1 MTILAFTSASLGPA
15 PTGEKLAVDYL
26 LLALVSVL
34 LHLCAWLW
42 YQQPRERP
50 VPVAPPR
57 VLQLSLQ
64 RPAPVPEVPPP
75 PLPVIEPPPA
85 VAAPP
90 VPKPTPKPKPKP
102 TLKPAPKLKP
112 AQPPLT
118 PPVAVPLVPAPTVT
132 TPDPAAVLKVPSAE
146 PVIVPASTR
155 ATSRRNPKP
164 DYPTLAK
171 RRGWQGK
178 VLLEVEVLSDGTPG
192 KIQVAASS
200 GREVLDNAAVKA
212 VKRWLFEPARRG
224 DTPVST
230 TLNLSIVFKLEQ

>member
-1 MTILAFTSASLGPA
+1 MTTLAFTSTSPGLA
-15 PTGEKLAVDYL
+15 PSREKSAVDYL

-34 LHLCAWLW
+34 LHFCVWLW
-42 YQQPRERP
+42 FQQPRERP
-50 VPVAPPR
+50 TPVTPPR

-64 RPAPVPEVPPP
+64 RLAPLPVVPPP
-75 PLPVIEPPPA
+75 PLPVIEPPPVVTA
-85 VAAPP
+85 TPP
-90 VPKPTPKPKPKP
+90 PKPKLKPRPTPKPAPKPKP
-102 TLKPAPKLKP
+102 PPPLAPPAPAPVVPPP
-112 AQPPLT
+112 AVTTPASAAALT
-118 PPVAVPLVPAPTVT
+118 VPAP
-132 TPDPAAVLKVPSAE
+132 E

-200 GREVLDNAAVKA
+200 GREVLDNAAIKA
-212 VKRWLFEPARRG
+212 VKRWLFEPARR
-224 DTPVST
+224 DNTPIST